1 MSEFSATAEDRGA
14 PVVSASS
21 SQSADQGV
29 WQRPMVGGL
38 SLPWIIGIVVVLAG
52 AGWYLFGPDS
62 TPTVNQLAFREDHD
76 EQSIT
81 PEGAGTTSQSL
92 APSEAGV
99 SQFKDEV
106 ATMIGGV
113 RSYAETNRTAIGR
126 LSETVKSQG
135 AGMTLQ
141 QQQLTQAQAQLNV
154 LSARLSSLE
163 GRPVAQAS
171 TPQRAAKPAA
181 RVRSPLAGMRVEA
194 VQNGMAWVYWQDRT
208 WAVKAGDQVGQVTV
222 TRIDAQSREV
232 HTSAGT
238 LK

>member
-1 MSEFSATAEDRGA
+1 MSEFSATAEDRVS
-14 PVVSASS
+14 PVVSAPS
-21 SQSADQGV
+21 SQSAGPSV
-29 WQRPMVGGL
+29 WQRPIIAGL
-38 SLPWIIGIVVVLAG
+38 SWPWLIGVVLVLVG

-81 PEGAGTTSQSL
+81 PEGARTTSQSL
-92 APSEAGV
+92 TPSEAGG

-141 QQQLTQAQAQLNV
+141 QQQLAEAQAQLSV

-163 GRPVAQAS
+163 GRPVAQVS
-171 TPQRAAKPAA
+171 TQRVARPAA
-181 RVRSPLAGMRVEA
+181 RVRSPLTGMRVEA

>member
-1 MSEFSATAEDRGA
+1 MSEFSATAEDRVS
-14 PVVSASS
+14 PVVSAPS

-29 WQRPMVGGL
+29 WQRPMMGGL
-38 SLPWIIGIVVVLAG
+38 SLPWIIGVVVILVG

-76 EQSIT
+76 EQGIT
-81 PEGAGTTSQSL
+81 TAGTGTTPPLQ
-92 APSEAGV
+92 ATYDAGG

-106 ATMIGGV
+106 AAMIGGV

-135 AGMTLQ
+135 AGLTHQ
-141 QQQLTQAQAQLNV
+141 QQQLAEAQAQLSV

-163 GRPVAQAS
+163 ARPVAQVS
-171 TPQRAAKPAA
+171 TPRVAKPAA
-181 RVRSPLAGMRVEA
+181 RVRSPLTGMRLEA